1 MIRIRIFFKKIN
13 NSMNL
18 EELYVQIVEQF
29 NTFQSKHEK
38 FIEKG
43 NKSAEADARKALGE
57 LKKLITPYRQ
67 ESVEESKNLKK

>member
-1 MIRIRIFFKKIN
+1 ME
-13 NSMNL
+13 L
-18 EELYVQIVEQF
+18 ENFYQQILEQF
-29 NTFQSKHEK
+29 NIFQSKHDK

-67 ESVEESKNLKK
+67 ESVEACKNLTK